1 MRIPRIYIETSVFNF
16 VFADDAPDKKR
27 DTLKLFDEIKA
38 GLYEPYASVYVLE
51 ELEQASEPKRTKMLD
66 LLREY
71 KIKTLE
77 ADPEAERLADV
88 YVSEGMIPFKYA
100 ADSQHIAMATVKGM
114 DFIVSL
120 NFKHIVKRKTIE
132 MSEFINYREGY
143 KKIGIYSPAEVIDSE

>member
-1 MRIPRIYIETSVFNF
+1 M
-16 VFADDAPDKKR
+16 
-27 DTLKLFDEIKA
+27 
-38 GLYEPYASVYVLE
+38 LE

-71 KIKTLE
+71 NIKTLE
-77 ADPEAERLADV
+77 ADPEVERLADV
-88 YVSEGMIPFKYA
+88 YVSEGIIPFKYA
-100 ADSQHIAMATVKGM
+100 TDSQHIAMATVKGM

-132 MSEFINYREGY
+132 MSELINYREGY